1 MTALVVG
8 YFLVDKVNAR
18 AQSELVKT
26 ALQRTADHGIKI
38 RNITY
43 DEAAVNVSMLAMLGC
58 YLDTVNPIT
67 IFKHPYFEHQVH
79 ATLDTFHM
87 LQLALNALAEIA
99 IVILQ
104 MQFLLKVSLIT
115 LTNRAYSV
123 NIML

>member
-1 MTALVVG
+1 M
-8 YFLVDKVNAR
+8 NAR
-18 AQSELVKT
+18 AQYELVKT

-79 ATLDTFHM
+79 ATLDIFHM
-87 LQLALNALAEIA
+87 VQLARNALAEMMTVS
-99 IVILQ
+99 VIMQ
-104 MQFLLKVSLIT
+104 MQFFLLTVTVT
-115 LTNRAYSV
+115 LLTVMGVHA
-123 NIML
+123 IPG